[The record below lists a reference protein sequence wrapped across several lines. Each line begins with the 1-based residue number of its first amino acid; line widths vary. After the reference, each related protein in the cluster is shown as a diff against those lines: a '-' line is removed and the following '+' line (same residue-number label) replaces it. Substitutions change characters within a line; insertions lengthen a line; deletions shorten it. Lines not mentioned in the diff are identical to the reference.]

1 MPQSL
6 SNVIVHLVF
15 STKNRTEWL
24 TPKIRDE
31 LFAYLVGIL
40 KDIGCTPVQVG
51 GHVDHV
57 HVLFA
62 LARTRSMAQV
72 VEEVKTGS
80 SKWLKT
86 KGVSSFAWQVG
97 YAVFSVSMTDVDS
110 TVAYVRN
117 QEEHHKVVSFIDEF
131 RALMKEAEIEIDE
144 RYVWD

>member
-57 HVLFA
+57 HALFA

>member
-24 TPKIRDE
+24 APRVRDE
-31 LFAYLVGIL
+31 LCAYLVGIL
-40 KDIGCTPVQVG
+40 KNIGCTPVQVG

-57 HVLFA
+57 HLLFA
-62 LARTRSMAQV
+62 LARTKSMAQV

-80 SKWLKT
+80 SKWIKT
-86 KGVSSFAWQVG
+86 KGVLSFAWQSG
-97 YAVFSVSMTDVDS
+97 YGVFSVSMSDVS
-110 TVAYVRN
+110 NVVEYVRN
-117 QEEHHKVVSFIDEF
+117 QEEHHKVVSFMDEF